1 MSRTVSAAI
10 LTALAQ
16 PEVQPFYAIEFNFD
30 TAPVYFWTGYGN
42 REIGG
47 NTYLGT
53 GNLLNIGG
61 LEEAADLSAK
71 SVTIT
76 LSGVP
81 SDIVS
86 LALSEPYQRRT
97 CRILFG
103 VQNVNAIVEVFSG
116 VMNTMTIQDSGE
128 TSTIELLVESKLVE
142 LERAK
147 IRRYT
152 HESQQARYPNDTF
165 FSYVAAL
172 QDRDVIWGR
181 KG

>member
-30 TAPVYFWTGYGN
+30 TAPLYFWTGYGG
-42 REIGG
+42 RVIEG
-47 NTYLGT
+47 NNYLGT
-53 GNLLNIGG
+53 GNLLTIGG

-103 VQNVNAIVEVFSG
+103 VQNVDAIVEVFSG

-165 FSYVAAL
+165 FSYVTAL
-172 QDRDVIWGR
+172 QDKDVIWGR

>member
-53 GNLLNIGG
+53 GNLLSLGG

-103 VQNVNAIVEVFSG
+103 VQNVDAIVEVFSG
-116 VMNTMTIQDSGE
+116 VMNTMTIQDGGE
-128 TSTIELLVESKLVE
+128 TSSIELLVESKLVE

>member
-1 MSRTVSAAI
+1 MSRTVPAAI

-116 VMNTMTIQDSGE
+116 VMNTMTIQDG

-165 FSYVAAL
+165 FSYVTAL
-172 QDRDVIWGR
+172 QDKDVIWGR

>member
-53 GNLLNIGG
+53 GNLLSLGG

-103 VQNVNAIVEVFSG
+103 VQNVDAIVEVFSG
-116 VMNTMTIQDSGE
+116 VMNTMTIQDGGE
-128 TSTIELLVESKLVE
+128 TSSI
-142 LERAK
+142 ERAK
-147 IRRYT
+147 TRRYT

-172 QDRDVIWGR
+172 QDKDVIWGR

>member
-1 MSRTVSAAI
+1 MSRTVSAEI

-30 TAPVYFWTGYGN
+30 TAPLYFWTGYGD

-53 GNLLNIGG
+53 GNLLTIGG

-76 LSGVP
+76 LNGIS

-103 VQNVNAIVEVFSG
+103 VQNVDAIVEVFSG

-152 HESQQARYPNDTF
+152 HESQQARYPNDSF
-165 FSYVAAL
+165 FSYVTAL
-172 QDRDVIWGR
+172 QDKDVIWGR

>member
-1 MSRTVSAAI
+1 M
-10 LTALAQ
+10 
-16 PEVQPFYAIEFNFD
+16 
-30 TAPVYFWTGYGN
+30 
-42 REIGG
+42 
-47 NTYLGT
+47 
-53 GNLLNIGG
+53 
-61 LEEAADLSAK
+61 
-71 SVTIT
+71 
-76 LSGVP
+76 
-81 SDIVS
+81 S

-116 VMNTMTIQDSGE
+116 VMNTMTIQDGGE

-165 FSYVAAL
+165 FSYVTAL
-172 QDRDVIWGR
+172 QDKDVIWGR

>member
-30 TAPVYFWTGYGN
+30 TAPLYFWTGYGG
-42 REIGG
+42 RVIEG
-47 NTYLGT
+47 NNYLGT
-53 GNLLNIGG
+53 GNLLTIGG

-103 VQNVNAIVEVFSG
+103 VQNVDAIVEVFSG

-152 HESQQARYPNDTF
+152 HESQQARYPNDSF
-165 FSYVAAL
+165 FSYVTAL
-172 QDRDVIWGR
+172 QDKDVIWGR

>member
-1 MSRTVSAAI
+1 MSRTVALDI
-10 LTALAQ
+10 LTALSQ

-30 TAPVYFWTGYGN
+30 TAPLYFWTGYGD
-42 REIGG
+42 REIEG
-47 NTYLGT
+47 NVYFGT
-53 GNLLNIGG
+53 GNLLTIGG

-76 LSGVP
+76 LNGIS
-81 SDIVS
+81 SDIVA

-103 VQNVNAIVEVFSG
+103 VQNVDAIVEVFSG

-165 FSYVAAL
+165 FSYVTAL
-172 QDRDVIWGR
+172 QDKDVIWGR